1 MGTTDS
7 TRAPALHTLRGER
20 ESWRSP
26 ASQAVVA
33 IAFPWEGFFA
43 GAAPSPALCCALSS
57 PHQLLALQ
65 FAAPLPLDVMK
76 ALLLLSGALGRRSVY
91 QEDAHCFSEIF

>member
-43 GAAPSPALCCALSS
+43 GAAPTNLLSS

-76 ALLLLSGALGRRSVY
+76 VLLLLSGALGRRSVY